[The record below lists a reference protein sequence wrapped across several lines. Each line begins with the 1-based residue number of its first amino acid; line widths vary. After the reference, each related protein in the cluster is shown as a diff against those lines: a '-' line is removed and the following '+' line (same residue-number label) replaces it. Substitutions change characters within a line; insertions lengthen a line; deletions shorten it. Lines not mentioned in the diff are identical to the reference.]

1 MHGASSHKPG
11 VCGEQTRGKISL
23 LQSMFKRKK
32 REGVNQTNL
41 KCASFFCKKK
51 KKEQQGSIPSN
62 PFAIHIRSFTA
73 NVRLKRSFENG
84 SPVQITLVVFDLVFF
99 ILVIWQRRCGSC
111 LGGIFESA
119 LAGRGIGRFQLSLFF
134 FAQSCAGRVFSSL
147 EPGTEIWPV
156 TGRIERLPPVDA
168 NCLVAVF

>member
-32 REGVNQTNL
+32 RVSIKPIWNAL
-41 KCASFFCKKK
+41 PFFVKKK
-51 KKEQQGSIPSN
+51 KKEQQGSIPPN

-99 ILVIWQRRCGSC
+99 ILVVCQRRCGSC